1 MKTVRKWVAGVLL
14 AGLAAGCNGSGATTT
29 KTGAVVA
36 PKAAQKTADKMGLE
50 NPPPP

>member
-1 MKTVRKWVAGVLL
+1 MRIIRNWVAGVLL

-29 KTGAVVA
+29 TKTAPGGASRAA
-36 PKAAQKTADKMGLE
+36 PKGDKIGLE